1 MTSVGKL
8 LVVLNLVMSCFFMAF
23 AVVVYTAREDLQG
36 KILAKDKQIAQLNNT
51 SSQQQAEAEKQTKL
65 VQDRDAELEKIK
77 AESAKKIAE
86 LNTQVAGLDSE
97 LQKARSQATDATATV
112 KVTTTEQVQ
121 RQKEVE
127 ALRAIRDEFLT
138 KNSDLVA
145 KNTDLQDQNAQFKND
160 LELLTA
166 RNEELD
172 TRLRQLS
179 EYVVRR
185 QGSMPE
191 EAELVSGGEVP
202 PPPNVDGVVRKV
214 DPTGQYIEISLGE
227 DDGIRKGQILETW
240 RTKPYGKYLGRIRIV
255 QTQATTSVAKPISV
269 TGLIQEN
276 DQVGPKIIVNGN

>member
-97 LQKARSQATDATATV
+97 LQKARSQATDATAAV

-276 DQVGPKIIVNGN
+276 VEVGPKIIVNGN

>member
-36 KILAKDKQIAQLNNT
+36 KIAAKDKQIAQINQT
-51 SSQQQAEAEKQTKL
+51 SSQHQSKAEELDKVVKDTQAT
-65 VQDRDAELEKIK
+65 LEKVQQET
-77 AESAKKIAE
+77 AQKIAE
-86 LNTQVAGLDSE
+86 LNTQVASLDGE
-97 LQKARSQATDATATV
+97 LQKARSEATAATSAV

-127 ALRAIRDEFLT
+127 SLRALRDEFLQ
-138 KNSDLVA
+138 KNSELVA
-145 KNTDLQDQNAQFKND
+145 KNTDLQDQNAQLKND
-160 LELLTA
+160 LDLLTD

-172 TRLRQLS
+172 GRLKQLS

-185 QGSMPE
+185 QGSMPD
-191 EAELVSGGEVP
+191 EADLSMGGEVP
-202 PPPNVDGVVRKV
+202 PPPNVDGIVRKV

-227 DDGIRKGQILETW
+227 DDGIRKGQTLEVW
-240 RTKPYGKYLGRIRIV
+240 RTKPVGKYLGQVRVV
-255 QTQATTSVAKPISV
+255 QTQATTAVVKPISV